1 MGERA
6 DTISRLEK
14 LEEHHKLH
22 TLKHEEIRNEFQW
35 KHDQLQKHF
44 REKEKQ
50 RYLFKMNST
59 VQTDQ
64 HF

>member
-35 KHDQLQKHF
+35 KHDQLQKQNAQNHSDM
-44 REKEKQ
+44 Q
-50 RYLFKMNST
+50 
-59 VQTDQ
+59 
-64 HF
+64 